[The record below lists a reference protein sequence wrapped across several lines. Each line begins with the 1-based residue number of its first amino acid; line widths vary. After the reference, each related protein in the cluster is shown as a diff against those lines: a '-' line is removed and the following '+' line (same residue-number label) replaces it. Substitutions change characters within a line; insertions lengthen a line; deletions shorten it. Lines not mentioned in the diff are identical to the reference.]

1 MDKPM
6 AEKRALITGIFGQDA
21 AYLSKHLLD
30 QGYEVI
36 GTHRR
41 TSTNNS
47 WRLSELDVERHIRFE
62 ELELLEQSNIIHT
75 LRETKPTEIYNLAA
89 QSFVGS
95 SFTQPIFTGEANAL
109 GVTRIL
115 EAIRVADPEIRFY
128 QASTSEMFGK
138 IQQTPQTEETPF
150 YPRSP
155 YGISKLYAHWITK
168 NYREAYGIHA
178 TSGILFNHESP
189 LRGTEFV
196 TRKITTHFAAIRHGL
211 IDHVELGNL
220 NASRDWGHARDYVEG
235 MHKMLRHEQADDFIL
250 ASGKTHSIEEFAN
263 LAAEIAGFDIAW
275 EGEGEARQA
284 IDRKTNKAIIKVNSK
299 YYRPTEVDLLI
310 GDASKAKDT
319 LGWVPKTDFPSLVEE
334 MMTADLD
341 RQSRTDRFLRA

>member
-1 MDKPM
+1 M
-6 AEKRALITGIFGQDA
+6 AAKRALITGIFGQDA
-21 AYLSKHLLD
+21 AYLAKYLIDS
-30 QGYEVI
+30 GYEII

-47 WRLSELDVERHIRFE
+47 WRLRELDVERHIRFE

-75 LRETKPTEIYNLAA
+75 LRATRPTEIYNLAA

-95 SFTQPIFTGEANAL
+95 SFSQPIFTGEANAL

-115 EAIRVADPEIRFY
+115 EAIRVTDPEIHYY
-128 QASTSEMFGK
+128 QASTSEMFGLV
-138 IQQTPQTEETPF
+138 QETPQTETTPF

-168 NYREAYGIHA
+168 NYREAYGLHA

-196 TRKITTHFAAIRHGL
+196 TRKITTHFAAIKHGI

-235 MHKMLRHEQADDFIL
+235 MHAMVTHAEADDFVL
-250 ASGKTHSIEEFAN
+250 ASGETHSIEDFVN
-263 LAAEIAGFDIAW
+263 LAAEITGFKIAW
-275 EGEGEARQA
+275 EGSGEARRA
-284 IDRKTNKAIIKVNSK
+284 INRDNNKELIKINPK
-299 YYRPTEVDLLI
+299 YYRPTEVDLLK
-310 GDASKAKDT
+310 GDASKAKQT
-319 LGWVPKTDFPSLVEE
+319 LGWTPKTNFPSLVEE
-334 MMTADLD
+334 MMVADLD
-341 RQSRTDRFLRA
+341 RQSRSERFIET